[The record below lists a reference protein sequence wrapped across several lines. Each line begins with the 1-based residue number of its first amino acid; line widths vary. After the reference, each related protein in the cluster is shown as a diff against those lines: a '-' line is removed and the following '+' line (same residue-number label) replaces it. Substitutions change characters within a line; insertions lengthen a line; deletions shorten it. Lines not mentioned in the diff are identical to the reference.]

1 MAFLHSVAPKIRTLE
16 KFLPSS
22 HIPGN
27 KLLIH
32 EKKVNILCYLPK
44 HLHPQRAPTSKY
56 PSHILVYLNLFIPFL
71 IPQGIWGGCELSM
84 SSDHYTKLLAN
95 AIVFLEGWKCNDWH
109 EENTHCRPPLVLS
122 GSHGFTHSACVRYY
136 WVPLN
141 PHHDHL
147 WVAPLWT
154 TKKERKKKT
163 CQLTRRQVQDM
174 LDCAI
179 KT

>member
-22 HIPGN
+22 HIPAN

-71 IPQGIWGGCELSM
+71 IPQGIWGGCELSV
-84 SSDHYTKLLAN
+84 SSDPYTKLLAN

-122 GSHGFTHSACVRYY
+122 GSHGFTHWACVRYY

-154 TKKERKKKT
+154 TKKERKKNKP
-163 CQLTRRQVQDM
+163 VN
-174 LDCAI
+174 
-179 KT
+179 